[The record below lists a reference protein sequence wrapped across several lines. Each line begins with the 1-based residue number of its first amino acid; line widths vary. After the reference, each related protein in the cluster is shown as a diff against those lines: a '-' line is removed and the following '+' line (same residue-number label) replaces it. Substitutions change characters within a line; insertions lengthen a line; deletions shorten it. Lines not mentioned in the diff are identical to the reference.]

1 MITLET
7 WIALGSLAMAG
18 MFVAL
23 MFSFYSF
30 LIGPEGRGPD
40 VATDPGALLIQI
52 VSISGAPSLI
62 LAGTVLGIS
71 RGPVER
77 NPGLLLIITG
87 LILLTGMLMLTSNT
101 LPRISPQYH
110 ISGIDYVPL
119 IFVIAGIGIV
129 GCGLTTIKKKV
140 GTRRNAEF
148 GRS

>member
-23 MFSFYSF
+23 MFSFYMF

-40 VATDPGALLIQI
+40 VTTDPGALLLQI
-52 VSISGAPSLI
+52 ISISGAPSII
-62 LAGTVLGIS
+62 LAGTVMGIS

-77 NPGLLLIITG
+77 NPGLVLIFTG
-87 LILLTGMLMLTSNT
+87 AILLTGMLLLMSTE
-101 LPRISPQYH
+101 LPRISLQYH
-110 ISGIDYVPL
+110 VSGIDYVPF
-119 IFVIAGIGIV
+119 IFAITGIGII

-140 GTRRNAEF
+140 RTTRNMDL
-148 GRS
+148 

>member
-101 LPRISPQYH
+101 LPSISPQYH
-110 ISGIDYVPL
+110 ISGIDYVPF

-148 GRS
+148 GWS